1 MKKKVLAILL
11 SAAMV
16 ISMAA
21 CGSGGNDS
29 GDSGSADSGAATEDA
44 GDAADDAGSSEGGS
58 KG

>member
-21 CGSGGNDS
+21 CGSGGNDREEAS
-29 GDSGSADSGAATEDA
+29 A
-44 GDAADDAGSSEGGS
+44 GDNGNDRSTAGQPAGDN
-58 KG
+58 